1 MTNPPLRTRDGRT
14 RTARIGLA
22 TAVVALSSLSACSM
36 WHGMT
41 DRIAG
46 RGTSS
51 DTARATRPA
60 TSTAGPSGGTW
71 GGGAGMPSGATGAAS
86 GATGGSARDPS
97 GMAGVQGATGAGG
110 AYGTPGTAAAPGG
123 MGAPGMSGARSMSGS
138 PGVPVTAD
146 GAAVPA
152 GPVVPG
158 ADVSRMR
165 GPTLPPTAGRGA
177 PTFRSYN
184 ECRSWLAQQGRM
196 ANRGP
201 SFGGEITMSDI
212 DPCRDMPRS

>member
-1 MTNPPLRTRDGRT
+1 MSLVDVTVRLAAQHDEETVLRTVTETVCEALRCERASMTNPPLRTRDGRT

-71 GGGAGMPSGATGAAS
+71 GGGAGMPS
-86 GATGGSARDPS
+86 
-97 GMAGVQGATGAGG
+97 
-110 AYGTPGTAAAPGG
+110 
-123 MGAPGMSGARSMSGS
+123 
-138 PGVPVTAD
+138 
-146 GAAVPA
+146 
-152 GPVVPG
+152 
-158 ADVSRMR
+158 
-165 GPTLPPTAGRGA
+165 
-177 PTFRSYN
+177 
-184 ECRSWLAQQGRM
+184 
-196 ANRGP
+196 
-201 SFGGEITMSDI
+201 
-212 DPCRDMPRS
+212 